1 MRFSVLSL
9 CVSVALVAACQRS
22 TPAPPPPIA
31 AVLSGS
37 FEVDGLSAPVR
48 VVRDRWGVPH
58 IVAATRDDLFFAQGF
73 VQAEDRLFQM
83 DLWRRSVQGRL
94 AEVLGANFVGRD
106 AMTRRIQY
114 RGNLDD
120 EWASYGPDARAI
132 ASAFVRGINAWV
144 AIARERPPEEF
155 LLAGWRPELWR
166 PEDLLNRTD
175 AFLASGD
182 AQADVFRARLVAA
195 VGIDR
200 ASALLGGARPA
211 AVPPGLD
218 PATVTFQVGDALREI
233 GTQPFFTTLA
243 RPVAFRL
250 KPDPTYEN
258 ENAENANAEVRGAR
272 LLPDRSVQPDHIS
285 ASNAWAIDGR
295 RSATGSPILTTDP
308 HRLLASPS
316 LRYLVHL
323 TAPGWNVVG
332 ATAPWMPGVAIGHN
346 DRVAW
351 GMTAFDADTA
361 DLYVERVNPEN
372 SHQIE
377 VDGRWQNTRVVIE
390 SLLVKGRLKP
400 TAFEVEY
407 TPHGVVI
414 GADRINHFVFTL
426 RWSGA
431 EPGAAGELGALALD
445 RAGSGAE
452 FREAL
457 VHWKMPAVEVIYA
470 EPNGSIGSQVAA
482 LVPIRRSWDGRL
494 PAAGWT
500 GRSVW
505 EGWRALDD
513 LPHAANPA
521 AGYLASANT
530 SRARIERLHSVL
542 EASRSF
548 STADFVRLQHDV
560 RAWNAERLVPLFARL
575 RSTREDVEQLRE
587 RLLRWDREV
596 SVGSIEAAVYVTWE
610 HLAGRMLIENRV
622 PGALVDEFLARNA
635 NILVPAL
642 VQPSRVWFD
651 GDVLK
656 ARDALVLRALAAT
669 IDDFNGRSWRDM
681 QTVIFSHP
689 LAINDAARSRFAI
702 CPFERGGYAET
713 VMSMSGPRPDGRA
726 GASFSA
732 VFDTANWDRSI
743 AQNAPGQSERPGDA
757 HYADLAKAW
766 AAGEYLPLAFS
777 EKEVA
782 ANAHATLM
790 LVPRK

>member
-1 MRFSVLSL
+1 V
-9 CVSVALVAACQRS
+9 
-22 TPAPPPPIA
+22 A

-48 VVRDRWGVPH
+48 IVRDRWGVPH
-58 IVAATRDDLFFAQGF
+58 IAASTRDDLFFAQGF

-114 RGNLDD
+114 RGNLAD

-144 AIARERPPEEF
+144 TIARERPPEEF
-155 LLAGWRPELWR
+155 LLAGWSPDLWR

-175 AFLASGD
+175 AFVASGG
-182 AQADVFRARLVAA
+182 ALADVFRARLVAA
-195 VGIDR
+195 VGMGR
-200 ASALLGGARPA
+200 ASALLGGDGPA
-211 AVPPGLD
+211 SLPPGLD

-233 GTQPFFTTLA
+233 GTPPFFTTLA
-243 RPVAFRL
+243 APTGKRVGSLFPRGSGVGPQE
-250 KPDPTYEN
+250 KPP
-258 ENAENANAEVRGAR
+258 A
-272 LLPDRSVQPDHIS
+272 PFS

-295 RSATGSPILTTDP
+295 HSETASPILATDP

-346 DRVAW
+346 DRIAW

-372 SHQIE
+372 SHQID
-377 VDGRWQNTRVVIE
+377 VAGRWQNTRVVID
-390 SLLVKGRLKP
+390 SLLVKGRPKP

-414 GADRINHFVFTL
+414 GADRINHLVFTL

-431 EPGAAGELGALALD
+431 EPGTAGELGALALD
-445 RAGSGAE
+445 RAASGAE

-457 VHWKMPAVEVIYA
+457 IHWKTPAVEMIYA
-470 EPNGSIGSQVAA
+470 EANGGIGSQVAA
-482 LVPIRRSWDGRL
+482 LVPIRRGWDGRL
-494 PAAGWT
+494 PSAGWI
-500 GRSVW
+500 GRSEW

-513 LPHAANPA
+513 LPHATNPPS
-521 AGYLASANT
+521 GYLASANA
-530 SRARIERLHSVL
+530 SRARIERLHNVL
-542 EASRSF
+542 ESSRSF

-560 RAWNAERLVPLFARL
+560 RAWNADRLVPLFARL
-575 RSTREDVEQLRE
+575 RSNRDDVEQLRE
-587 RLLRWDREV
+587 RLLRWDHEISIG
-596 SVGSIEAAVYVTWE
+596 SVEAAVYVTWE
-610 HLAGRMLIENRV
+610 RLVGRMLIERRV
-622 PGALVDEFLARNA
+622 PAALVDEFLARNP
-635 NILVPAL
+635 NMLVPAL

-651 GDVLK
+651 GDVLT
-656 ARDALVLRALAAT
+656 ARDELMLRALAAT
-669 IDDFNGRSWRDM
+669 VDDFNGRSWREM
-681 QTVIFSHP
+681 QTAIFSHP
-689 LAINDAARSRFAI
+689 LAINDAARARYAI
-702 CPFERGGYAET
+702 GPFERGGYAET
-713 VMSMSGPRPDGRA
+713 VMSLSGQRPDARV

-757 HYADLAKAW
+757 HFADLAKAW
-766 AAGEYLPLAFS
+766 AAGEYVPLAFS